1 MELPHIGQNCIVCN
15 RNDYLPFKC
24 KCDKIICIDH
34 RSNHGCPLNRTN
46 TSSDETKGYFAESL
60 KKSCDFCRLI
70 TLKVELVEC
79 QECRGNHCLYHRHQ
93 EQHNC
98 PKLTE
103 RKEVNKIEAE
113 ERSIRQK
120 NALDKL
126 KDSIK
131 ANQIKQSFYIKPV
144 ITDNPKKIELAKQ
157 IRLMRIKQSAR
168 GPPNILQ
175 DDKIY
180 FEIKFMHESQS
191 PISDAKKHDKIIK
204 IFTSNKHTIGRMID
218 WSSDELGVANKNHI
232 MGASQLV
239 FKKQDKSGELLRLD
253 SQFTF
258 LHYLSNGIL
267 ENGDE
272 IVLTYETIAT

>member
-1 MELPHIGQNCIVCN
+1 MELPHIGQHCIVCN
-15 RNDYLPFKC
+15 RNDYLPFRC

-34 RSNHGCPLNRTN
+34 RSNHDCPLSRTSFSAEK
-46 TSSDETKGYFAESL
+46 TQGCFAENL
-60 KKSCDFCRLI
+60 KKPCDFCKLI

-98 PKLTE
+98 PKLAE
-103 RKEVNKIEAE
+103 RKEVYKNEAE
-113 ERSIRQK
+113 ERSLRQK

-126 KDSIK
+126 KDSLK
-131 ANQIKQSFYIKPV
+131 ANQFKQNTFVKPL
-144 ITDNPKKIELAKQ
+144 ITDDPKKLELAKR

-180 FEIKFMHESQS
+180 YEVKFIHEPQAS
-191 PISDAKKHDKIIK
+191 ISDANKHDKSIK
-204 IFTSNKHTIGRMID
+204 IFTSPKHTIGRMID
-218 WSSDELGVANKNHI
+218 WSSDELGVTNKNHMI
-232 MGASQLV
+232 EANQLV
-239 FKKQDKSGELLRLD
+239 FKKQNKSGELVRLD

-258 LHYLSNGIL
+258 SHYLSNGTL

-272 IVLTYETIAT
+272 IILTYETV